1 MPFLHIVGVSNTE
14 QNFKLTYCFLP
25 GETEVNYGF
34 AIQQLYLL
42 YHRYNLKP
50 KVVITDKEQALKN
63 ALRMYFP
70 GVPQLL
76 YL

>member
-14 QNFKLTYCFLP
+14 QNFELAYCFLL
-25 GETEVNYGF
+25 GETEVDYGF
-34 AIQQLYLL
+34 AIQQLCLL

-63 ALRMYFP
+63 ALHMYFP

-76 YL
+76 CL